1 MALNGLISA
10 EGRYESTHSLTHSLT
25 QYHQQNS
32 RPHNSTSGVIYQ
44 TVSLVTHQSIQTDRQ
59 TDTVSAAT
67 CSVRLLLSSACI
79 HARSVSS
86 VMKISA
92 ALANS
97 TGASAL
103 IIYVQYSQ
111 RTPTLELL
119 HWSSMYS
126 TVNRTSAHNCYWWD
140 SYRRYCS
147 QISFNKSTFCN
158 HKRTHLKTFW
168 KHFTIMGHNS
178 QTMNSITALIY
189 NSTNSYNNITK
200 NQLGLE
206 LLLLHI
212 ITDSFITHHSG
223 LKIVTHN

>member
-59 TDTVSAAT
+59 TDRQTDTVSAAT

-111 RTPTLELL
+111 PNQ
-119 HWSSMYS
+119 H
-126 TVNRTSAHNCYWWD
+126 
-140 SYRRYCS
+140 S
-147 QISFNKSTFCN
+147 Q
-158 HKRTHLKTFW
+158 
-168 KHFTIMGHNS
+168 
-178 QTMNSITALIY
+178 
-189 NSTNSYNNITK
+189 
-200 NQLGLE
+200 
-206 LLLLHI
+206 LLLMRLI
-212 ITDSFITHHSG
+212 PPLLLSDF
-223 LKIVTHN
+223 L